1 MSTNIRIS
9 SLVPA
14 GLVVEGVAWIDG
26 AMVLTVR
33 ASAHESLCPLC
44 RAPSQRVHS
53 RYVRQV
59 SDLPCSGR
67 SVRLRLITRRF
78 VCAAPLCWR
87 RIFAERFD
95 PAVLV
100 ERARRTTRLDCV
112 VHHLGLALGG
122 RPAAGIAKRLMLP
135 VSNDTL
141 LRVVRRRAG
150 RRTNPAEVIGIDD
163 WAIRRNHRYATIV
176 CDLERRQVVAL
187 LPDRESATV
196 EAWLAD
202 HQEVRILARDR
213 GGGYGEA
220 TSRAAPRVLQV
231 ADRWHLM
238 ENASAAFLDAVRKSM
253 RAIRTAIGATSIDP
267 DLLTRA
273 ERLQYE
279 GYLRR
284 EEANAAIMG
293 LSKEGLAIKEIVH
306 RTGHSRGLIRQVLRG
321 QRTDMFRVRENT
333 LDVHLPFLDA
343 QWADG
348 CHNGAELWRRLKG
361 QGFRGSLRVVSEWA
375 TRRRRA
381 DRVSLQ
387 QLQKVPSARTI
398 ARLMTMARDH
408 LSKADSVTVAAL
420 EAGVP
425 ALVEARQLVERF
437 HMMIRQKDEADLH
450 SWIADAS
457 ASLIASFAKGIDK
470 DVAAVRAAIATSW
483 SNGQTEGQITR
494 LKLVKRQMYGRGK
507 IDLLQARLIGAA

>member
-1 MSTNIRIS
+1 MSTNFRIS

-14 GLVVEGVAWIDG
+14 GLVVEEVTWIDG
-26 AMVLTVR
+26 AMILTVQ
-33 ASAHESLCPLC
+33 ASTQESMCPLC
-44 RAPSQRVHS
+44 GVPSMGVHS

-59 SDLPCSGR
+59 LDLPCSGR
-67 SVRLRLITRRF
+67 SVRLHVITRRF
-78 VCAAPLCWR
+78 VCAAPLCRR

-112 VHHLGLALGG
+112 VHHLRLALGG

-141 LRVVRRRAG
+141 LRVVRRRAE
-150 RRTNPAEVIGIDD
+150 RRTSPAEVIGIDD
-163 WAIRRNHRYATIV
+163 WAIRRNHCYATIV
-176 CDLERRQVVAL
+176 CDLERRQVMAL

-196 EAWLAD
+196 QAWLAD
-202 HQEVRILARDR
+202 HPQVRIVARDR

-220 TSRAAPRVLQV
+220 TTRTAPHVVQV

-306 RTGHSRGLIRQVLRG
+306 RTGHSRGLIRQVL
-321 QRTDMFRVRENT
+321 
-333 LDVHLPFLDA
+333 A
-343 QWADG
+343 
-348 CHNGAELWRRLKG
+348 
-361 QGFRGSLRVVSEWA
+361 GSEPICSG
-375 TRRRRA
+375 
-381 DRVSLQ
+381 
-387 QLQKVPSARTI
+387 SART
-398 ARLMTMARDH
+398 RLMSICPSSMRN
-408 LSKADSVTVAAL
+408 
-420 EAGVP
+420 GP
-425 ALVEARQLVERF
+425 
-437 HMMIRQKDEADLH
+437 M
-450 SWIADAS
+450 
-457 ASLIASFAKGIDK
+457 
-470 DVAAVRAAIATSW
+470 AAITVPNSGDA
-483 SNGQTEGQITR
+483 
-494 LKLVKRQMYGRGK
+494 
-507 IDLLQARLIGAA
+507 